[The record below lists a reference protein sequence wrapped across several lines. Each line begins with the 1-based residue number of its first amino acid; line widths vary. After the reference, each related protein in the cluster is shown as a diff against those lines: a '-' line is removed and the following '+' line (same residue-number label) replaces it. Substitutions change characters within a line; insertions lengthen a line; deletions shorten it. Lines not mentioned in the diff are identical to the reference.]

1 MAIAKIGKLNFV
13 ITIISLVIVVL
24 SFSNSYGEE
33 DGKIKW
39 GFSLSLGTDQKSKND
54 LTMYAFYPGSIY
66 PFTKTGIWNLKG
78 IFQMM
83 GLKIEESFSISF
95 RAHFRPVQEGFRN
108 QYIYCKF
115 RGFFLRMN

>member
-54 LTMYAFYPGSIY
+54 LTMYAFLPRVDL
-66 PFTKTGIWNLKG
+66 PFHKNWDLGFEGNFSFYRIKELKNLSLYRFEHISDPFKKDSGINTHVVNLG
-78 IFQMM
+78 
-83 GLKIEESFSISF
+83 ISF
-95 RAHFRPVQEGFRN
+95 
-108 QYIYCKF
+108 
-115 RGFFLRMN
+115 